1 MAEVF
6 EVPPSEIADL
16 AAACVRFV
24 HDALGLTLDYT
35 PETLPI
41 LDHYLKERGRGAAT
55 APALGGGA
63 SHGAATAPAL
73 RGGAS
78 PAANDAV
85 LDLLTPA
92 AGAYF
97 GEVVRRHMP
106 GSRWYAPE
114 GDYPA
119 HRLEFDPF
127 FLCFNP
133 IGVARE
139 VLIERTADGYGAHFQ
154 VLDEAR
160 DAVRRSL
167 DNNEVAPDDY
177 YTLSVRLEAIEQIA
191 DLLSAMESGK
201 RERRRFGPE
210 IYRAVHGEPA
220 GNGQPS

>member
-1 MAEVF
+1 M
-6 EVPPSEIADL
+6 
-16 AAACVRFV
+16 
-24 HDALGLTLDYT
+24 
-35 PETLPI
+35 
-41 LDHYLKERGRGAAT
+41 
-55 APALGGGA
+55 
-63 SHGAATAPAL
+63 
-73 RGGAS
+73 
-78 PAANDAV
+78 
-85 LDLLTPA
+85 LDLLAPA

-97 GEVVRRHMP
+97 GEVVRRQMP

-133 IGVARE
+133 IGIARE
-139 VLIERTADGYGAHFQ
+139 ALITHAEGYGAHFQ
-154 VLDEAR
+154 VLDDAR
-160 DAVRRSL
+160 DAVRHSL
-167 DNNEVAPDDY
+167 DNAEVSPADY

-210 IYRAVHGEPA
+210 VYRAVNGEPA

>member
-1 MAEVF
+1 MAAVF
-6 EVPPSEIADL
+6 EPPPSEIADL

-24 HDALGLTLDYT
+24 HDALGMELDFT
-35 PETLPI
+35 PETVPI
-41 LDHYLKERGRGAAT
+41 LDHYLKERAKGAGEE
-55 APALGGGA
+55 L
-63 SHGAATAPAL
+63 
-73 RGGAS
+73 
-78 PAANDAV
+78 
-85 LDLLTPA
+85 LDLLAPA

-127 FLCFNP
+127 YLCFNP
-133 IGVARE
+133 IGIARE
-139 VLIERTADGYGAHFQ
+139 VLTQSTAEGYGAHFQ
-154 VLDEAR
+154 VLDDAR
-160 DAVRRSL
+160 DAVRHSL
-167 DNNEVAPDDY
+167 DSTEVEPADY

-201 RERRRFGPE
+201 RDRRRFGPE
-210 IYRAVHGEPA
+210 VYRAAHGEPA

>member
-1 MAEVF
+1 MASVF
-6 EVPPSEIADL
+6 EAPPSEIADL

-24 HDALGLTLDYT
+24 HDALGMTLDFT

-41 LDHYLKERGRGAAT
+41 LDHYLKESAKGAGEE
-55 APALGGGA
+55 L
-63 SHGAATAPAL
+63 
-73 RGGAS
+73 
-78 PAANDAV
+78 
-85 LDLLTPA
+85 LDLLAPA

-97 GEVVRRHMP
+97 GEVIRRHMP

-133 IGVARE
+133 IGIARE
-139 VLIERTADGYGAHFQ
+139 VLTHQVAEGYGAHFQ
-154 VLDEAR
+154 VLDDAR
-160 DAVRRSL
+160 DAVRHSL
-167 DNNEVAPDDY
+167 DNSEVAPEDY

-191 DLLSAMESGK
+191 DLLSAMEGSK
-201 RERRRFGPE
+201 RDRRRFGPE
-210 IYRAVHGEPA
+210 VYRAVNGEPA

>member
-1 MAEVF
+1 MSVF
-6 EVPPSEIADL
+6 EAPPSEIADL
-16 AAACVRFV
+16 AQACVRFV
-24 HDALGLTLDYT
+24 HDALGLTLDFT

-41 LDHYLKERGRGAAT
+41 LDHYLRERAKGAT
-55 APALGGGA
+55 E
-63 SHGAATAPAL
+63 
-73 RGGAS
+73 
-78 PAANDAV
+78 AV
-85 LDLLTPA
+85 VDLLAPA

-114 GDYPA
+114 GEYAA

-139 VLIERTADGYGAHFQ
+139 VLTQQPADGFGTHFQ

-167 DNNEVAPDDY
+167 DSSEVSPEDY
-177 YTLSVRLEAIEQIA
+177 YTFSVRLEAIEQVA
-191 DLLSAMESGK
+191 DLLSALESGK

-210 IYRAVHGEPA
+210 VYRAAHGEPA
-220 GNGQPS
+220 GTGRLS